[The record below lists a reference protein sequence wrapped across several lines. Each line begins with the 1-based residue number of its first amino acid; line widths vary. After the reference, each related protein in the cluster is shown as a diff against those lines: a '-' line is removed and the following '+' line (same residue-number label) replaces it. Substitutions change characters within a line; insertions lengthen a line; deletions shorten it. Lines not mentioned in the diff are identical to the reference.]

1 MSTPSCIFT
10 FHIDSSCRRLN
21 SFRCTAIMSMDQCAL
36 NPNGSLKDPKD
47 IQWFFDKD
55 DARPLPSDP
64 STATPAQPLGRGHR
78 NKAANRFLDAV
89 ARERLGSDEPEDP
102 IAPAR
107 PPGHKHAAGASNI
120 SDGAASTTLPP
131 RNSLE
136 TLLEGSSAVEKD
148 GSFQPNSGSE
158 SEDDSGGD
166 TELEYISNNEVR
178 VVLLQSR
185 VLI

>member
-1 MSTPSCIFT
+1 MST
-10 FHIDSSCRRLN
+10 
-21 SFRCTAIMSMDQCAL
+21 DQCAL

-55 DARPLPSDP
+55 DAHPLPSDP

-78 NKAANRFLDAV
+78 NKAAIRFLDAV

-107 PPGHKHAAGASNI
+107 PPGHKHAAGA
-120 SDGAASTTLPP
+120 TLP
-131 RNSLE
+131 
-136 TLLEGSSAVEKD
+136 EGSSAVEKD